1 MSYLFN
7 LKINLIGLSLVLFA
21 SNVFGA
27 DVATVYFVPFEIETY
42 VPITQAT
49 IISQAWEKWT
59 ISSQSQ
65 TSSLIALLNH
75 GDEWKFDESR
85 VRGLVVSEN
94 QTFFVDA
101 NGVASANGKLGIKID
116 KSLFLLKT
124 KKKSGIMCCTNKIV
138 YMKRL
143 VFLFCSF

>member
-1 MSYLFN
+1 MSYFLKLKMSPVAFSLF
-7 LKINLIGLSLVLFA
+7 VFA

-27 DVATVYFVPFEIETY
+27 DVTTVYFVPFEIETY

-59 ISSQSQ
+59 ISSKSQ

-75 GDEWKFDESR
+75 GDEETFDENR
-85 VRGLVVSEN
+85 VRGLILSGN

-101 NGVASANGKLGIKID
+101 NGVASTKGKLGIRID
-116 KSLFLLKT
+116 KAMFVKFRDSLHADQRKILKRNT
-124 KKKSGIMCCTNKIV
+124 G
-138 YMKRL
+138 RQ
-143 VFLFCSF
+143 